1 MKGLFLLL
9 STFIL
14 SNSLDAGENT
24 TKIIGDITYNT
35 ADFQLSEQSDEE
47 VYEALKQ
54 VYENTGSI
62 PKGAVG
68 AEIYVKTKEQLQQE
82 ENGIVEREIS
92 DNTESQSTIQKNNIA
107 TEKYTVAL
115 PDNMTYK
122 INGND
127 VELYYDGDY
136 IGEIKYYTIYDD
148 VNLYEELKNGDFGKV
163 VDTCF
168 TTLGYVDEKRKE
180 IEYMASSGV
189 HSDIDIWIREGE
201 EKKWSKNHYIFING
215 KELFDISILEYAEKN
230 RDIGSILSH
239 FTIK

>member
-115 PDNMTYK
+115 LDNMTYK

-127 VELYYDGDY
+127 VELYYDGNY
-136 IGEIKYYTIYDD
+136 IGEIKCYTIYDD

-163 VDTCF
+163 VDICLN
-168 TTLGYVDEKRKE
+168 TLGYIGEKQRE

-189 HSDIDIWIREGE
+189 HCDIAIWIREGE
-201 EKKWSKNHYIFING
+201 ENKLSKNHYIFINK
-215 KELFDISILEYAEKN
+215 KEIFDISILEYAEKN

-239 FTIK
+239 FTMK